1 MGLFDFF
8 KKKKPQPQV
17 NPDLNQTLM
26 DVVHK
31 IGNTNTGRY
40 WEGFKMR
47 KPTDASGIEE
57 ICGRDLSQVLDKD
70 AFEIVTSIQR
80 WSANSKIPIPQL
92 KLNFLSQMEQLIEET
107 GGSWND
113 LINTFKSEKAK
124 EAASFNISPDN
135 TISNFMLEMAVK
147 RQQEV
152 QHESLGRQ
160 IARNLNIPEDEIDDF
175 LQRTE
180 DKANELNIAPDIS
193 KLDREENRLFALA
206 KEGVDMLD
214 GLSTLSGGEFGSLRM
229 EKNGRAEAL
238 ILCSTMVMDLH
249 SHFKNEIDMDIQ
261 TDRYFLLMADEVMC
275 SIDRDDTIKFI
286 NSRIEFYKN
295 ARLEMES
302 LNPIAV
308 LRIDNAYGHIFNAL
322 YLNPE
327 CDDPTLLDTASI
339 SPADLMMFKKKLEDT
354 QKAMLRGRARI
365 TGNSS
370 ASGEKVRQQA
380 IELFGQLFPISRR
393 SDISQAMVE
402 IFSEVVFGMVK
413 NGGPDAESRLKLPAQ
428 AISIVNQ
435 LTALFE
441 LSCLSDEEKEDL
453 IDDVTHEVAKQF
465 PE

>member
-17 NPDLNQTLM
+17 NPDLNRTLM

-295 ARLEMES
+295 ARLEMEN

-339 SPADLMMFKKKLEDT
+339 SPTDLMMFKKKLEDT

-441 LSCLSDEEKEDL
+441 QSCLSDEEKEDL

>member
-1 MGLFDFF
+1 
-8 KKKKPQPQV
+8 
-17 NPDLNQTLM
+17 M

-295 ARLEMES
+295 ARLEMEN

-339 SPADLMMFKKKLEDT
+339 SPTDLMMFKKKLEDT

-441 LSCLSDEEKEDL
+441 QSCLSDEEKEDL

>member
-1 MGLFDFF
+1 
-8 KKKKPQPQV
+8 
-17 NPDLNQTLM
+17 M

-261 TDRYFLLMADEVMC
+261 SDRYFLLMADEVMC

-339 SPADLMMFKKKLEDT
+339 SPTDLMMFKKKLEDT

-441 LSCLSDEEKEDL
+441 QSCLSDEEKEDL

>member
-339 SPADLMMFKKKLEDT
+339 SPTDLMMFKKKLEDT

>member
-17 NPDLNQTLM
+17 NPDLNRTLM

-295 ARLEMES
+295 ARLEMEN

-339 SPADLMMFKKKLEDT
+339 SPTDLMMFKKKLEDT

-441 LSCLSDEEKEDL
+441 QSCLSDEEREDL

>member
-17 NPDLNQTLM
+17 NPDLNRTLM

-295 ARLEMES
+295 ARLEMEN

-339 SPADLMMFKKKLEDT
+339 SPTDLMMFKKKLEDT

>member
-17 NPDLNQTLM
+17 NPDLNRTLM

-295 ARLEMES
+295 ARLEMEN

-339 SPADLMMFKKKLEDT
+339 SPTDLMMFKKKLEDT

-393 SDISQAMVE
+393 SDISQSMVE

-441 LSCLSDEEKEDL
+441 QSCLSDEEKEDL

>member
-1 MGLFDFF
+1 
-8 KKKKPQPQV
+8 
-17 NPDLNQTLM
+17 M

-160 IARNLNIPEDEIDDF
+160 IARNLNIHEDEIDDF

-261 TDRYFLLMADEVMC
+261 SDRYFLLMADEVMC

-339 SPADLMMFKKKLEDT
+339 SPTDLMMFKKKLEDT

-370 ASGEKVRQQA
+370 ASGESK
-380 IELFGQLFPISRR
+380 
-393 SDISQAMVE
+393 
-402 IFSEVVFGMVK
+402 
-413 NGGPDAESRLKLPAQ
+413 
-428 AISIVNQ
+428 
-435 LTALFE
+435 TAGN
-441 LSCLSDEEKEDL
+441 
-453 IDDVTHEVAKQF
+453 
-465 PE
+465 

>member
-17 NPDLNQTLM
+17 NPDLNRTLM

-214 GLSTLSGGEFGSLRM
+214 GLSTLSRGEFGSLRM

-295 ARLEMES
+295 ARLEMEN

-339 SPADLMMFKKKLEDT
+339 SPTDLMMFKKKLEDT

-441 LSCLSDEEKEDL
+441 QSCLSDEEKEDL

>member
-17 NPDLNQTLM
+17 NPDLNRTLM

-214 GLSTLSGGEFGSLRM
+214 GLSTLSRGEFGSLRM
-229 EKNGRAEAL
+229 EK
-238 ILCSTMVMDLH
+238 MV
-249 SHFKNEIDMDIQ
+249 
-261 TDRYFLLMADEVMC
+261 
-275 SIDRDDTIKFI
+275 
-286 NSRIEFYKN
+286 
-295 ARLEMES
+295 
-302 LNPIAV
+302 
-308 LRIDNAYGHIFNAL
+308 G
-322 YLNPE
+322 
-327 CDDPTLLDTASI
+327 
-339 SPADLMMFKKKLEDT
+339 
-354 QKAMLRGRARI
+354 QKR
-365 TGNSS
+365 
-370 ASGEKVRQQA
+370 
-380 IELFGQLFPISRR
+380 
-393 SDISQAMVE
+393 
-402 IFSEVVFGMVK
+402 
-413 NGGPDAESRLKLPAQ
+413 
-428 AISIVNQ
+428 
-435 LTALFE
+435 
-441 LSCLSDEEKEDL
+441 
-453 IDDVTHEVAKQF
+453 
-465 PE
+465 

>member
-17 NPDLNQTLM
+17 NPDLNRTLM

-261 TDRYFLLMADEVMC
+261 SDRYFLLMADEVMC

-339 SPADLMMFKKKLEDT
+339 SPTDLMMFKKKLEDT

-413 NGGPDAESRLKLPAQ
+413 NGGPDAESRLKLPTQ

-441 LSCLSDEEKEDL
+441 QSCLSDEEKEDL

>member
-1 MGLFDFF
+1 
-8 KKKKPQPQV
+8 
-17 NPDLNQTLM
+17 
-26 DVVHK
+26 
-31 IGNTNTGRY
+31 
-40 WEGFKMR
+40 MR

-295 ARLEMES
+295 ARLEMEN

-339 SPADLMMFKKKLEDT
+339 SPTDLMMFKKKLEDT

-441 LSCLSDEEKEDL
+441 QSCLSDEEKEDL

>member
-17 NPDLNQTLM
+17 NPDLNRKLM
-26 DVVHK
+26 DAVHK
-31 IGNTNTGRY
+31 IGNTSTGRY

-47 KPTDASGIEE
+47 KPTDARGIEE
-57 ICGRDLSQVLDKD
+57 ICGRDLSQILDKD

-80 WSANSKIPIPQL
+80 WSANSRIPIPQL
-92 KLNFLSQMEQLIEET
+92 KLNFLSQMEQFIEET

-113 LINTFKSEKAK
+113 IINTCRSEKAK

-160 IARNLNIPEDEIDDF
+160 IAKDLNIPEEEVDDF

-180 DKANELNIAPDIS
+180 DKANKLNIAPDIS

-229 EKNGRAEAL
+229 KKNGRAEAL

-275 SIDRDDTIKFI
+275 SINRYDIIEFI
-286 NSRIEFYKN
+286 NSRIEFYEN
-295 ARLEMES
+295 TRLEIES
-302 LNPIAV
+302 LNPIEV
-308 LRIDNAYGHIFNAL
+308 LLIDNAYGHIFNAL

-327 CDDPTLLDTASI
+327 CDDPTHLGTASI
-339 SPADLMMFKKKLEDT
+339 SPTDLVMFKKKFEDT

-365 TGNSS
+365 TGNLS
-370 ASGEKVRQQA
+370 ASEESVRLRA
-380 IELFGQLFPISRR
+380 IELLGQLFPISKR
-393 SDISQAMVE
+393 SEINKAMVE
-402 IFSEVVFGMVK
+402 LFSDVFFRMVK
-413 NGGPDAESRLKLPAQ
+413 NGGPDAESRSKLPAQ
-428 AISIVNQ
+428 AINIVNQ
-435 LTALFE
+435 LTTLFE
-441 LSCLSDEEKEDL
+441 QSGLSDEEKEDL
-453 IDDVTHEVAKQF
+453 IDDITHEVAKQF

>member
-17 NPDLNQTLM
+17 NPDLNRTLM
-26 DVVHK
+26 DVIHK

-160 IARNLNIPEDEIDDF
+160 IARNLNIPKDEIDDF

-261 TDRYFLLMADEVMC
+261 SDRYFLLMADEVMC

-339 SPADLMMFKKKLEDT
+339 SPTDLMMFKKKLEDT

-441 LSCLSDEEKEDL
+441 QSCLSDEEKEDL

>member
-1 MGLFDFF
+1 M
-8 KKKKPQPQV
+8 
-17 NPDLNQTLM
+17 
-26 DVVHK
+26 
-31 IGNTNTGRY
+31 
-40 WEGFKMR
+40 
-47 KPTDASGIEE
+47 
-57 ICGRDLSQVLDKD
+57 
-70 AFEIVTSIQR
+70 
-80 WSANSKIPIPQL
+80 
-92 KLNFLSQMEQLIEET
+92 
-107 GGSWND
+107 
-113 LINTFKSEKAK
+113 AK

-214 GLSTLSGGEFGSLRM
+214 GLSTLSRGEFGSLRM

-295 ARLEMES
+295 ARLEMEN

-339 SPADLMMFKKKLEDT
+339 SPTDLMMFKKKLEDT

-441 LSCLSDEEKEDL
+441 QSCLSDEEKEDL